1 MATNL
6 IVRNV
11 DDDVVLA
18 LTQRAAAHDRS
29 PEAEHLEILK
39 NALRRPPRRSLADV
53 LASMPNVGEDE
64 DFNVRKTGY

>member
-11 DDDVVLA
+11 DDDLA
-18 LTQRAAAHDRS
+18 LALKQRAAANGRS

-39 NALRRPPRRSLADV
+39 KSLERLHRHSSADV
-53 LASMPNVGEDE
+53 LASMPNVGDDE
-64 DFNVRKTGY
+64 DFDVRKS

>member
-11 DDDVVLA
+11 DDDVALA
-18 LTQRAAAHDRS
+18 LKQRAAAHGRS

-39 NALRRPPRRSLADV
+39 EALQRPQRRSFADV
-53 LASMPNVGEDE
+53 LASMPNVGEDD
-64 DFNVRKTGY
+64 DFNVRKN